1 MGPEQQGGTLGYV
14 LLFCLLLFPSLLPCS
29 AGIAALLAASPLILL
44 AHLRHAVA
52 VDV

>member
-1 MGPEQQGGTLGYV
+1 MGPEQLGGTVGSV
-14 LLFCLLLFPSLLPCS
+14 LLFRLVLSPSLLPCS